1 MTPENIIIAL
11 LSIFPYMSGN
21 NRQCIQRRQE
31 AIAEALHETSGLGVP
46 VEVMT
51 AVGFRE
57 THLGCDEGE
66 GGNWG
71 APIDPQH
78 RHTAGTHLHAA
89 QALMTGFGVCG
100 SWDGAIRRFRTGSCR
115 PSATGDAYLLS
126 VRYLIRRLE
135 SEVR

>member
-11 LSIFPYMSGN
+11 LNIFPFMSGG
-21 NRQCIQRRQE
+21 NRACIQRRQE
-31 AIAEALHETSGLGVP
+31 AIVEALHEASNLGVP
-46 VEVMT
+46 VEVIT

-57 THLGCDEGE
+57 THLGCDAGE

-78 RHTAGTHLHAA
+78 RHTAGTHMHAA
-89 QALMTGFGVCG
+89 QALMTGFEVCRT
-100 SWDGAIRRFRTGSCR
+100 WDGAIRRFRTGECR
-115 PSATGDAYLLS
+115 STPTGDSYLLS